1 MSIYS
6 NIRTAI
12 ETRLYDTTN
21 IPVVAWENVDY
32 SPTTGTPFIKFQ
44 FQPTSRRPAVRGTN
58 PQMRYQGIVTLL
70 VHRPENEGPTD
81 TEILVDDLVSRFDA
95 TTDISYSSVIV
106 SVDYAERLNSYMS
119 KPWYVTPIRIGW
131 YSYDS

>member
-6 NIRTAI
+6 DIRTAL
-12 ETRLYDTTN
+12 ETRLYNTSN

-58 PQMRYQGIVTLL
+58 PQMRYQGLVTLL
-70 VHRPENEGPTD
+70 VHQPENEGPIN
-81 TEILVDDLVSRFDA
+81 TEELVDDLVSRFDA
-95 TTDISYSSVIV
+95 TTDISYNGIFVRIE
-106 SVDYAERLNSYMS
+106 YTERQNSYLS
-119 KPWYVTPIRIGW
+119 KPWYVTPIRIAW
-131 YSYDS
+131 YSYVQ